1 MSGRRGKQSTRRNAG
16 AFLLPES
23 GRKMVFTEEQKKT
36 GAWVRQISQQSY
48 RGWKAF
54 YHTKEWKKKRQE
66 ILKRDHRACC
76 KCRARGIFTQAVTV
90 HHVKH
95 LSDVPE
101 LALTDSN
108 LMSLCLACHDKEHP
122 EKQYRRRKFETP
134 ERW

>member
-1 MSGRRGKQSTRRNAG
+1 MA
-16 AFLLPES
+16 
-23 GRKMVFTEEQKKT
+23 FTEDQKQT
-36 GAWVRQISQQSY
+36 GEWVRQISQQSY

-54 YHTKEWKKKRQE
+54 YHTKEWKKKRLE

-76 KCRARGIFTQAVTV
+76 KCRARGIYTQAVTV

-95 LSDVPE
+95 LTDVPE

-108 LMSLCLACHDKEHP
+108 LMSLCLACHDREHP
-122 EKQYRRRKFETP
+122 EKQYRREKFMTP